1 MAQSQRAGSIDDR
14 LPYLRGLTAIG
25 SGLNTAGGALVLG
38 QLDQRY
44 AAQFPRLLPLILIVA
59 GFLIFLGAQI
69 YYKRTYGVI
78 IPPTRSRAEKTA
90 LAVIIFF
97 CLAAA
102 YLDLQQ
108 VARISF
114 LGLAGAGASLS
125 IRLSPRTS
133 FRRYF
138 AGVALIEAIISILPL
153 FGLFDGVPPLAL
165 GSAAIAVSS
174 IIGGIL
180 DHLQFVRLI
189 KAVKG

>member
-1 MAQSQRAGSIDDR
+1 MAQSKPAGPIDDR
-14 LPYLRGLTAIG
+14 LPYLRGLSEIG
-25 SGLNTAGGALVLG
+25 SGLTTAGGALILG

-44 AAQFPRLLPLILIVA
+44 AAQFPRVLPLILIVA

-69 YYKRTYGVI
+69 YYKRAYGVI
-78 IPPTRSRAEKTA
+78 MPPTRSAAEKIA
-90 LAVIIFF
+90 LAVIVFLG
-97 CLAAA
+97 LAAA
-102 YLDLQQ
+102 YLDIQQ

-114 LGLAGAGASLS
+114 LGLVGAGASLY
-125 IRLSPRTS
+125 IGLNPRTS

-138 AGVALIEAIISILPL
+138 AGIALIEAIISILPL
-153 FGLFDGVPPLAL
+153 FGLFGGVPPLAL

>member
-1 MAQSQRAGSIDDR
+1 MAQSERAGPIDDR
-14 LPYLRGLTAIG
+14 LPYLRGLSEIG
-25 SGLNTAGGALVLG
+25 SGLNTAGGALILG
-38 QLDQRY
+38 QLDRRF
-44 AAQFPRLLPLILIVA
+44 AAQFSQVLALILLVA
-59 GFLIFLGAQI
+59 GLLIFVGAQI

-78 IPPTRSRAEKTA
+78 MPPTRSTAEKIA
-90 LAVIIFF
+90 LAAIIFV

-114 LGLAGAGASLS
+114 LGLAGAGASLY
-125 IRLSPRTS
+125 IGLNPRTS

-138 AGVALIEAIISILPL
+138 VGVALIEAIISLLPL
-153 FGLFDGVPPLAL
+153 VGLFGGTPPLAL
-165 GSAAIAVSS
+165 GSAAIAVGA